1 MADEQIIYLGQDDG
15 LTNVRQRLEQIQSRR
30 VIFVVPPQTHL
41 RSHHS
46 WQLLHSDARR
56 MSKDILIIS
65 SDRQIRSVA
74 KAAGFKVADSFE
86 SRTSS
91 KTRSSSRT
99 GLGTRT
105 ATRTKTSPGGGPSE
119 QRTRPAA
126 QPVRPFAPASNRA
139 PQQPAI
145 DDESSQKDETP
156 SGAVNTPASSTFGE
170 PEELYDDSYD
180 YSIAPPT
187 YTPRIVQQPGEE
199 VYDPLTEDIRQAQSI
214 REAAQSRIEDMPT
227 SPAIENV
234 PNPDASHTYGAPP
247 SPLKA
252 QDDDFA
258 HMDDLPPPSLA
269 EQRASVPIPTFGED
283 VTDIGE
289 RPTEVAIDGELED
302 LGDQPDFLLQPEPSN
317 PPLENEYVEEDDQ
330 HAEQVYDVPDSMRF
344 HGARARANR
353 SGKPVEQPLPP
364 QPPIEDKDTRRLIP
378 DQPTR
383 NEPVTTERPSG
394 RLSPDRGSRGIELR
408 PPIQPRPGTARVS
421 QSARQQQARSRIA
434 TPPRTSRRPTP
445 AAAAAARRVS
455 MFTAIFLTVL
465 ILLCA
470 LLGLFAYLAPAATVT
485 VMLPAQ
491 RFDVSSIKL
500 TAAPDS
506 KQDVTKHTLPADQL
520 VYSTSAD
527 GKGTA
532 TGNTKVGTGTA
543 TGSVVFTNNGSKSVV
558 IPQGTIISTSGNNSV
573 QFMTTVEPLIQ
584 AGQSIPVPIQA
595 VNPGDNSNVSAGS
608 ITIIPPDSITKIE
621 QASNVSS
628 VNLNVTNPQAT
639 TGGGAHNVVAVSK
652 DDINSL
658 KATIELQLLSK
669 FKTWLAPQL
678 QNGDIQG
685 KIVLNNEK
693 ITTSPQEG
701 EQAPNGF
708 TERIQADV
716 TVLVVRKAALQDA
729 ANAEFN
735 AAVAKQKHDMSLVT
749 GQSATWPKI
758 DSSTANDGK
767 SLSLSFNASGQI
779 AHTVSEQDVRTVL
792 SGKMLR
798 DLPPG
803 QTVEG
808 VQHYLINLGP
818 GNTLDSTIDIN
829 PGFFLWVPFK
839 ADRINVQF
847 QPYASQGLPNK

>member
-1 MADEQIIYLGQDDG
+1 
-15 LTNVRQRLEQIQSRR
+15 
-30 VIFVVPPQTHL
+30 
-41 RSHHS
+41 
-46 WQLLHSDARR
+46 
-56 MSKDILIIS
+56 
-65 SDRQIRSVA
+65 
-74 KAAGFKVADSFE
+74 
-86 SRTSS
+86 
-91 KTRSSSRT
+91 
-99 GLGTRT
+99 
-105 ATRTKTSPGGGPSE
+105 
-119 QRTRPAA
+119 
-126 QPVRPFAPASNRA
+126 
-139 PQQPAI
+139 
-145 DDESSQKDETP
+145 
-156 SGAVNTPASSTFGE
+156 
-170 PEELYDDSYD
+170 
-180 YSIAPPT
+180 
-187 YTPRIVQQPGEE
+187 
-199 VYDPLTEDIRQAQSI
+199 
-214 REAAQSRIEDMPT
+214 
-227 SPAIENV
+227 
-234 PNPDASHTYGAPP
+234 
-247 SPLKA
+247 
-252 QDDDFA
+252 
-258 HMDDLPPPSLA
+258 
-269 EQRASVPIPTFGED
+269 
-283 VTDIGE
+283 
-289 RPTEVAIDGELED
+289 
-302 LGDQPDFLLQPEPSN
+302 
-317 PPLENEYVEEDDQ
+317 
-330 HAEQVYDVPDSMRF
+330 
-344 HGARARANR
+344 
-353 SGKPVEQPLPP
+353 
-364 QPPIEDKDTRRLIP
+364 
-378 DQPTR
+378 
-383 NEPVTTERPSG
+383 
-394 RLSPDRGSRGIELR
+394 
-408 PPIQPRPGTARVS
+408 
-421 QSARQQQARSRIA
+421 
-434 TPPRTSRRPTP
+434 
-445 AAAAAARRVS
+445 

-506 KQDVTKHTLPADQL
+506 QPDVTKHTLPADQL

-543 TGSVVFTNNGSKSVV
+543 TGSVVFTNNGSQSVV

-573 QFMTTVEPLIQ
+573 QFITTVEPLIQ
-584 AGQSIPVPIQA
+584 AGQSMPVPIEA
-595 VNPGDNSNVSAGS
+595 VNPGDNGNVSAGS
-608 ITIIPPDSITKIE
+608 INVIPPDSISKIE

-669 FKTWLAPQL
+669 FNTWLAPQL
-678 QNGDIQG
+678 QKGDIQG

-735 AAVAKQKHDMSLVT
+735 AAVAKQKHDMSLVP
-749 GQSATWPKI
+749 GQSATWSKI
-758 DSSTANDGK
+758 DSSPANDGK

-779 AHTVSEQDVRTVL
+779 AHTVSEQDVRMLL

-798 DLPPG
+798 DLSPG
-803 QTVEG
+803 KTVEG

-829 PGFFLWVPFK
+829 PGFFLWIPFK